1 MEAPGLNQ
9 KAIIELVKGHFTDP
23 KTKISSEA
31 SELIPKLVELF
42 VKEGILRSVK
52 EAQNEQ
58 LEVVELRHLEK
69 ILPTLLLDF

>member
-1 MEAPGLNQ
+1 MEAPGLNH

-42 VKEGILRSVK
+42 VKEGILRSIK
-52 EAQNEQ
+52 EAKDEQ